1 MQLWIILA
9 LLLFIL
15 QIFTIIVGE
24 FRHPPKALAWLFILF
39 VIPVIGFVMYYF
51 LAKEYRQR
59 RKVRRKGLGLVHDL
73 RQVGK
78 KMKASDPQ
86 IEEERLQGWKHE
98 PRLFAL
104 LNNIPGTLITVQ
116 NEVQV
121 LANADE
127 AYPEMLEAMEGAE
140 KHIHFEFYTVRND
153 RIGRRFQELLIRK
166 ARAGVQVRCIFD
178 GIGSYHLDAGFI
190 SELKAAGC
198 EVYIFLPALIAFFDK
213 RINYRNHRK
222 IIVIDGTVG
231 FLGGLNIGDE
241 YLGRNSSLGFWRDTH
256 LRLEGDSVYAL
267 QHTFIKDWRFV
278 SGERLSESAYF
289 PEHACRGRKPVQVIA
304 SGPDAH
310 WDAVLEMFFGSVTAA
325 KRRIFITTPYF
336 VPDAS
341 LLMGLKTAAIS
352 GIDVRIIYP
361 EKPDSR
367 MVNYASLSYLEELLQ
382 AGVRFYAYQRG
393 FVHAK
398 VMIIDDLLA
407 TVGTA
412 NMDMRSF
419 YNNFELNAVLF
430 DKDTILR
437 LESDFIQDLKACR
450 EIELEEFEQRSRWQ
464 KGKEV
469 LARLVSPLF

>member
-9 LLLFIL
+9 LSLFIL
-15 QIFTIIVGE
+15 QILTIIIGE

-59 RKVRRKGLGLVHDL
+59 RKVRRRGLGLVHDL
-73 RQVGK
+73 RQIGK
-78 KMKASDPQ
+78 RMKAAEPQ
-86 IEEERLQGWKHE
+86 IEEEHLEGWIHE

-104 LNNIPGTLITVQ
+104 LNNIPGAMITIQ
-116 NEVQV
+116 NEVHV
-121 LANADE
+121 LTNADE
-127 AYPEMLEAMEGAE
+127 TYPEMLEAIEGAQ
-140 KHIHFEFYTVRND
+140 KHIHFEFYTIRD
-153 RIGRRFQELLIRK
+153 DLIGRRFQELLIRK
-166 ARAGVQVRCIFD
+166 ARMGVQVRCIFD
-178 GIGSYHLDAGFI
+178 GIGSYHLPNRFI
-190 SELKAAGC
+190 AELKDAGC
-198 EVYIFLPALIAFFDK
+198 EVYMFLPALIAFFDK

-222 IIVIDGTVG
+222 IIVIDGIVG

-241 YLGRNSSLGFWRDTH
+241 YLGGNHELGFWRDTH
-256 LRLEGDSVYAL
+256 LRLEGDSVYSL
-267 QHTFIKDWRFV
+267 QRTFIRDWRFV
-278 SGERLSESAYF
+278 SGERLSESVYY
-289 PEHACRGRKPVQVIA
+289 PEHECRGRKPAQVIA

-310 WDAVLEMFFGSVTAA
+310 WDAVLEMFFGAVTTA

-341 LLMGLKTAAIS
+341 LLMGLKAAAIS

-367 MVNYASLSYLEELLQ
+367 IVNYASLSYLEELLQ
-382 AGVRFYAYQRG
+382 AGVRFFAYQKG

-398 VMIIDDLLA
+398 VMIIDGLLA

-430 DKDTILR
+430 DKETIHR
-437 LESDFIQDLKACR
+437 LEDDFIEDLKSCK
-450 EIELEEFEQRSRWQ
+450 EIKLEEFEQRSRWQ

>member
-9 LLLFIL
+9 LILFIL
-15 QIFTIIVGE
+15 QILTIIIGE

-59 RKVRRKGLGLVHDL
+59 RKVRRRGLGLVHDL
-73 RQVGK
+73 RQIGK
-78 KMKASDPQ
+78 RMKAADPQ
-86 IEEERLQGWKHE
+86 IEEEHLQGWRHE

-104 LNNIPGTLITVQ
+104 LNNIPGAMITVQ
-116 NEVQV
+116 NEVLV

-127 AYPEMLEAMEGAE
+127 AYPEMLEALEGAQ
-140 KHIHFEFYTVRND
+140 KHIHFEFYTIRD
-153 RIGRRFQELLIRK
+153 DPTGRRFQELLIRK

-178 GIGSYHLDAGFI
+178 GIGSYHLPNRFI
-190 SELKAAGC
+190 GELQQAGC

-222 IIVIDGTVG
+222 IIVIDGIVG

-256 LRLEGDSVYAL
+256 LRLEGDSVYSL
-267 QHTFIKDWRFV
+267 QMTFIRDWLFV
-278 SGERLSESAYF
+278 SGERLTETAYF
-289 PEHACRGRKPVQVIA
+289 PEHKCRGRKPVQVIS

-310 WDAVLEMFFGSVTAA
+310 WDAVLEMFFGSVTTA

-341 LLMGLKTAAIS
+341 LLMGLKAAAVS

-361 EKPDSR
+361 ENSDSR
-367 MVNYASLSYLEELLQ
+367 IVNYASLSYLEELLQ
-382 AGVRFYAYQRG
+382 AGVRFYAYQEG
-393 FVHAK
+393 FIHAK

-430 DKDTILR
+430 DKASIQR
-437 LESDFIQDLKACR
+437 LEGDFIQDLKACR
-450 EIELEEFEQRSRWQ
+450 EIKLEEFEKRSRWQ